1 MATTQPLQQTERT
14 QPAHPAQPLEL
25 PSSRFDGS
33 TGPRIIGP
41 RGKAVDRRSL
51 LWARILCA
59 ALAGVVFA
67 GPAFGQARPVSN
79 TSPAVP
85 RAIPGVE
92 DIRRATERFRDV
104 KVALAEGY
112 IPDPAAMCITA
123 EMEGMP
129 RQLGEMGIHYFR
141 PDLLGITGP
150 PNPRVSG
157 TGTHTD
163 FRTPGV
169 LVYEPQPDGSLRL
182 VAVENLVF
190 ERAWREA
197 GHTEPPQYA
206 GNAYYH
212 MVDNPLTDVDE
223 AHGFEPHYELH
234 AWLYRENPNGTF
246 AQFNPRATCR
256 HHKHDKAAAAH
267 GHR

>member
-1 MATTQPLQQTERT
+1 MAPMQQTQPLS
-14 QPAHPAQPLEL
+14 PAHRNLPAWL
-25 PSSRFDGS
+25 PTSRRDGPG
-33 TGPRIIGP
+33 GPRLGGT
-41 RGKAVDRRSL
+41 RDGKRMNLRSL
-51 LWARILCA
+51 LGARAWLA
-59 ALAGVVFA
+59 ALAGLAFA
-67 GPAFGQARPVSN
+67 LPAFGQGVPVSN
-79 TSPAVP
+79 ASSAAPSLE
-85 RAIPGVE
+85 AI
-92 DIRRATERFRDV
+92 RKATARFADV
-104 KVALAEGY
+104 SVALAEGY
-112 IPDPAAMCITA
+112 VADPSGMCITA

-129 RQLGEMGIHYFR
+129 RQLGDMGIHYFR
-141 PDLLGITGP
+141 PDLLGITAP

-169 LVYEPQPDGSLRL
+169 LIYEPQADGSLRL

-190 ERAWREA
+190 EKAWRAA
-197 GHTEPPQYA
+197 GHTAPPQYA
-206 GNAYYH
+206 GNTYYH
-212 MVDNPLTDVDE
+212 MVDNPSTEVDE

-256 HHKHDKAAAAH
+256 HQKQVPSH

>member
-1 MATTQPLQQTERT
+1 MATTQQIQQTERT
-14 QPAHPAQPLEL
+14 RPTQPTQSQL
-25 PSSRFDGS
+25 PSSRSDGS
-33 TGPRIIGP
+33 SGPRG
-41 RGKAVDRRSL
+41 GKAVDLRSL
-51 LWARILCA
+51 SWARILYA
-59 ALAGVVFA
+59 ALAGVLFA
-67 GPAFGQARPVSN
+67 GPAFGQARQVSN
-79 TSPAVP
+79 TYPAVP
-85 RAIPGVE
+85 SLEAI
-92 DIRRATERFRDV
+92 RKATERFRDV

-112 IPDPAAMCITA
+112 IPDPTGMCVTA

-129 RQLGEMGIHYFR
+129 GQLGEMGIHYFR

-150 PNPRVSG
+150 PNPRVNG

-169 LVYEPQPDGSLRL
+169 LVYEPQPDGSVRL

-190 ERAWREA
+190 ERAWHEA
-197 GHTEPPQYA
+197 GHAEPPQYA
-206 GNAYYH
+206 GQAYYH

-256 HHKHDKAAAAH
+256 HNKTAMAH
-267 GHR
+267 GSR

>member
-1 MATTQPLQQTERT
+1 MPATQQIQQPDPTTPTRLAVLLGATLASILFAL
-14 QPAHPAQPLEL
+14 PAVA
-25 PSSRFDGS
+25 
-33 TGPRIIGP
+33 
-41 RGKAVDRRSL
+41 
-51 LWARILCA
+51 
-59 ALAGVVFA
+59 
-67 GPAFGQARPVSN
+67 QARLASGAAATIPDSKAAP
-79 TSPAVP
+79 SLSEI
-85 RAIPGVE
+85 RA
-92 DIRRATERFRDV
+92 ATERFRDV
-104 KVALAEGY
+104 RVALAEGY
-112 IPDPAAMCITA
+112 LRDPSSMCVTA

-129 RQLGEMGIHYFR
+129 PQLGGMGIHYFR

-190 ERAWREA
+190 EKAWRAA
-197 GHTEPPQYA
+197 GHAEPPRSA
-206 GNAYYH
+206 GQTYYH
-212 MVDNPLTDVDE
+212 MVDNPLTVADE

-234 AWLYRENPNGTF
+234 IWLYRENPSGTF
-246 AQFNPRATCR
+246 AQFNPRATCA
-256 HHKHDKAAAAH
+256 HHRTPETH